1 MSVGEAMIE
10 DIQLKSI
17 NELVKAK
24 KYFIPSYQRGYRW
37 GKNQVQNL
45 LNDLEEFMKKYSQK
59 DNMVYCLQPLVIRK
73 YEEGYEVIDGQQRL
87 TTIALIHAYLEEESF
102 SITYA
107 TRSDS
112 PAFIQ
117 NIAGNYNKDASIK
130 NIDYH
135 FFREAYTVIKEW
147 FEQKCENG
155 CICKKE
161 FSIMLGEQ
169 VKVIW
174 YEVGENVEVREVFSR
189 LNSGKIELTNS
200 ELLKATLI
208 LKTPSYERSIIST
221 QWDEIEHRLQNER
234 FWRFL
239 GKKKDYIN
247 RIEFLF
253 DIAANHVGSHNPDPY
268 YTFYKLQEEDIQTV
282 WRQIIADFALLEEW
296 YENRECYHLL
306 GYLTQYKNIPE
317 YITLYRSGIIDN
329 KQHFNLVLK
338 QRISKEIES
347 INLRELDY
355 YHNKAEIRKVLLLFN
370 ILTVLKQKN
379 VDTYFPF
386 EYYLESKWSLEHI
399 HAQSTEGLHTKEQW
413 SVWVEGTIH
422 LLERLGRYKETEEYL
437 KAVSLEEL
445 TEEKFNKIFQK
456 VVEETKGKFSSESNG
471 LDNLVLLDQGTN
483 SSLSNHFYPVKYKRL
498 IDYDKSGAYI
508 PLATR
513 NTFMKYYS
521 DTVTQYELWSL
532 EDGEA
537 YVRAIESEF
546 NDLILQAKGAI
557 QL

>member
-73 YEEGYEVIDGQQRL
+73 YEDGYEVIDGQQRL

-112 PAFIQ
+112 AAFIQ

-200 ELLKATLI
+200 ELLKAALI
-208 LKTPSYERSIIST
+208 LKTPSYERPIIST

-253 DIAANHVGSHNPDPY
+253 DIAANHVSSHNPDPY

-282 WRQIIADFALLEEW
+282 WRHIIADFALLEEW
-296 YENRECYHLL
+296 YEDRECYHLL
-306 GYLTQYKNIPE
+306 GYLTQYKNITE
-317 YITLYRSGIIDN
+317 YIALYRSCIIDN
-329 KQHFNLVLK
+329 KQHFKLVLK

-379 VDTYFPF
+379 VDAYFPF

>member
-1 MSVGEAMIE
+1 MLVGEVMIE

-17 NELVKAK
+17 NELVEDKQ
-24 KYFIPSYQRGYRW
+24 YFIPSYQRGYRW

-45 LNDLEEFMKKYSQK
+45 LNDLEEFMKEFNQK
-59 DNMVYCLQPLVIRK
+59 EDMFYCLQPLVIRK

-107 TRSDS
+107 TRPDS
-112 PAFIQ
+112 AEFIQ
-117 NIAGNYNKDASIK
+117 NIAKNYNEDTSIK

-135 FFREAYTVIKEW
+135 FFKEAYTVIKEW
-147 FEQKCENG
+147 FEQKRQNG
-155 CICKKE
+155 RTFKSK

-174 YEVGENVEVREVFSR
+174 YEVGEDVEVREVFSR

-200 ELLKATLI
+200 ELLKAALI
-208 LKTPSYERSIIST
+208 LKTSFYERPMIST

-239 GKKKDYIN
+239 GKKKNYIN
-247 RIEFLF
+247 RIGFLF
-253 DIAANHVGSHNPDPY
+253 DIAANHASSHSPDPY
-268 YTFYKLQEEDIQTV
+268 YTFYKLQEQDIQAV

-296 YENRECYHLL
+296 YEDRECYHLL
-306 GYLTQYKNIPE
+306 GYLTQYKNITE
-317 YITLYRSGIIDN
+317 YINLYRSSSIDD
-329 KQHFNLVLK
+329 KQHFKLVLK

-347 INLRELDY
+347 IHLRELDY
-355 YHNKAEIRKVLLLFN
+355 YHDKAEIRKVLLLFN

-379 VDTYFPF
+379 VDAYFPF

-399 HAQSTEGLHTKEQW
+399 HAQSTEGLNTKEQW
-413 SVWVEGTIH
+413 SVWIEGTIN
-422 LLERLGRYKETEEYL
+422 LLEGLDRYKTLVEYL
-437 KAVSLEEL
+437 RTVSLEEL
-445 TEEKFNKIFQK
+445 TEEKFNGISQR
-456 VVEETKGKFSSESNG
+456 VMEETKGEFLSESNG

-521 DTVTQYELWSL
+521 DKVTQYELWSF

-546 NDLILQAKGAI
+546 SDLILQAKGVV